1 MTDLFI
7 SELVFAPGSGFGAFF
22 TAVGECPAL
31 FPALYAL
38 AALVYLA
45 ASKKIKDKDARKKA
59 FTFFLY
65 AAATVVVTAAVVV
78 ILKNLWGR
86 ARFTELGENHAG
98 FTPWYL
104 PQGPTGHDSFP
115 SGHAAMSALVFF
127 VSDGIEY
134 FTGKRLRSVDLL
146 CFAFTSAVCVARLI
160 EGAHYLSDLVAGAA
174 LAAFFRAVCLRACGI
189 RARIPFGK
197 KVLPINYPP
206 AGGSAVDTERL
217 R

>member
-7 SELVFAPGSGFGAFF
+7 SELTYAPGSGFGAFF

-38 AALVYLA
+38 GAFVYLA
-45 ASKKIKDKDARKKA
+45 ASKQLKDKSARKKA
-59 FTFFLY
+59 FAFFLY
-65 AAATVVVTAAVVV
+65 TAATVVVTAAVV
-78 ILKNLWGR
+78 ILLKNLWGR
-86 ARFTELGENHAG
+86 ARYTELSDHGAG

-104 PQGPTGHDSFP
+104 PQGLTGHDSFP

-134 FTGKRLRSVDLL
+134 FTGKRFKTVDLL
-146 CFAFTSAVCVARLI
+146 CFAFTFAVCLSRLL
-160 EGAHYLSDLVAGAA
+160 EGAHYFSDLAAGVAFAA
-174 LAAFFRAVCLRACGI
+174 LFRALCLRSCGI
-189 RARIPFGK
+189 RKTEPSSK
-197 KVLPINYPP
+197 KVLPINYPSP
-206 AGGSAVDTERL
+206 SGSAVDSGPL

>member
-7 SELVFAPGSGFGAFF
+7 SKLVFAPGSGFGAFF

-65 AAATVVVTAAVVV
+65 AAATVVVTAGAVF

-104 PQGPTGHDSFP
+104 PQGLTGHDSFP
-115 SGHAAMSALVFF
+115 SGHAAMSALAFF

-134 FTGKRLRSVDLL
+134 FTGKRLKSADLL
-146 CFAFTSAVCVARLI
+146 CFAFTSAVCIARLT
-160 EGAHYLSDLVAGAA
+160 EGAHYLSDLIAGVA
-174 LAAFFRAVCLRACGI
+174 LAAFFRAVFLRACGI
-189 RARIPFGK
+189 RARKPSGK

>member
-7 SELVFAPGSGFGAFF
+7 SELTYAPGSGFGAFF

-38 AALVYLA
+38 GAFVYLA
-45 ASKKIKDKDARKKA
+45 ASKQLKDKSARKKA
-59 FTFFLY
+59 FAFFLY
-65 AAATVVVTAAVVV
+65 TAATVVVTATVV
-78 ILKNLWGR
+78 ILLKNLWGR
-86 ARFTELGENHAG
+86 ARYTELGENGAG

-104 PQGPTGHDSFP
+104 PQGINGHDSFP

-134 FTGKRLRSVDLL
+134 FTGKRFRSVDLL
-146 CFAFTSAVCVARLI
+146 CFAFTFAVCLSRLL
-160 EGAHYLSDLVAGAA
+160 EGAHYLSDLAAGVAFAA
-174 LAAFFRAVCLRACGI
+174 LFRALCLRLCGI
-189 RARIPFGK
+189 RKTEPSSK
-197 KVLPINYPP
+197 KVLPINYPSP
-206 AGGSAVDTERL
+206 SGSAVDSGPL

>member
-1 MTDLFI
+1 MADLFI

-31 FPALYAL
+31 FPAFYAL
-38 AALVYLA
+38 GAFVYLA
-45 ASKKIKDKDARKKA
+45 ASKKLKDKNARKKA

-65 AAATVVVTAAVVV
+65 AAATVVVTATVVI

-104 PQGPTGHDSFP
+104 PQGLTGHDSFP
-115 SGHAAMSALVFF
+115 SGHAAMSALVFL

-134 FTGKRLRSVDLL
+134 FTGKRFRSVDLL
-146 CFAFTSAVCVARLI
+146 CFAFMSAVCVARLL
-160 EGAHYLSDLVAGAA
+160 EGAHYFSDLAAGAA
-174 LAAFFRAVCLRACGI
+174 LAAVFRAVCLRACNI
-189 RARIPFGK
+189 RSGKPFPK
-197 KVLPINYPP
+197 KVLPINYPSSV
-206 AGGSAVDTERL
+206 GSAVDTGR
-217 R
+217 RR